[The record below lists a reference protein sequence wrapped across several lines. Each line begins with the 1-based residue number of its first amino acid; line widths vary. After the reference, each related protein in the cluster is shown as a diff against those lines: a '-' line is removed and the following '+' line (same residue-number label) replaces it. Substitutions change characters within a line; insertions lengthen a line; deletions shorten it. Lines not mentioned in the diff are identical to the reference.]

1 MTDPSMTDRLADSNI
16 AEMEGTAGLPRKN
29 GELVF
34 HDDWERRVFA
44 MAVALCENGH
54 YSWDEFRAH
63 LIAAIS
69 ASGETPE
76 HPCPGEPGYY
86 EHWTSSLEKVL
97 AEKGLLPD
105 SAPPR

>member
-1 MTDPSMTDRLADSNI
+1 MTDRWADSNI
-16 AEMEGTAGLPRKN
+16 AEMEGAAGLPRKN

-34 HDDWERRVFA
+34 HDDWERRAFA

-86 EHWTSSLEKVL
+86 EHWMSSLEKVL
-97 AEKGLLPD
+97 AEKGLLQN